1 MSLDK
6 VLRKD
11 VPYDL
16 EWESD
21 VKTDLRLCL
30 ASVEETDSDEVMG
43 SDVETEI
50 DENEG
55 HYEIEGMVRLLR
67 SPNVILTNFT

>member
-1 MSLDK
+1 MPLDK

-16 EWESD
+16 EWELD

-30 ASVEETDSDEVMG
+30 ASVEETDSDEETDINEVMG
-43 SDVETEI
+43 SDVDTDI
-50 DENEG
+50 D
-55 HYEIEGMVRLLR
+55 
-67 SPNVILTNFT
+67 